1 MTSRYIAVVFVC
13 FASYNGFGRFDV
25 AGNGAEDNDV
35 TIARHSEF
43 INSTVFDRLR
53 IIKTSDIDTFDW
65 SRRLDG
71 FDERSVLTIILAANT
86 RVFWYPWATAGP
98 AVVLALQD
106 FLQYD
111 SLLRDFHFE

>member
-1 MTSRYIAVVFVC
+1 MTLTPY
-13 FASYNGFGRFDV
+13 
-25 AGNGAEDNDV
+25 
-35 TIARHSEF
+35 SEF

-86 RVFWYPWATAGP
+86 RVVWYPWATAGP